1 MPEEIVADYDIRS
14 PASRTLLTVI
24 GTLVAVGLF
33 AGAVLGVSILMKDT
47 KTSTS
52 IIELGESAQIVVNAT
67 TADIQVVEGADDV
80 VKVTS
85 RVTSGLRKTDFLIG
99 RKGDEI
105 KVISGCTTWL
115 SPGCGV
121 SLTLSVPKGIPVVI
135 NTTSGDVSADKLEQG
150 VLTVASTSGDINV
163 GDLTVDEFSA
173 ESSSGD
179 VDASF
184 AAQPFAFKALTKS
197 GDISASIPSGDRTYA
212 VTAESRS
219 GEVESSID
227 SDEDGQGFIRATSND
242 GDITLSTG

>member
-1 MPEEIVADYDIRS
+1 MPEEMVADYDIRS

-33 AGAVLGVSILMKDT
+33 AGAVLGVSVLMKDT
-47 KTSTS
+47 KTSTR
-52 IIELGESAQIVVNAT
+52 IIEFGDSAQIVVNAT
-67 TADIQVVEGADDV
+67 IADIRLVEGADDV

-105 KVISGCTTWL
+105 KVISGCQAWL

-135 NTTSGDVSADKLEQG
+135 NTTSGDVTADALVQG
-150 VLTVASTSGDINV
+150 VLTVATASGDINV
-163 GDLTVDEFSA
+163 GGLTVDEFSA

-184 AAQPFAFKALTKS
+184 AKQPFAFKALTKS
-197 GDISASIPSGDRTYA
+197 GDISASVPAGDRTYS
-212 VTAESRS
+212 VTAESKS
-219 GEVESSID
+219 GNVESDIQP
-227 SDEDGQGFIRATSND
+227 DGDGAGFIRATSD
-242 GDITLSTG
+242 SGDIDLRTG

>member
-1 MPEEIVADYDIRS
+1 MPEETIADYDVRS

-24 GTLVAVGLF
+24 GTIVTVGLF
-33 AGAVLGVSILMKDT
+33 AGAVLGVSIMMKDN
-47 KTSTS
+47 KAATS
-52 IIELGESAQIVVNAT
+52 IIELGDSAQIVVNAT
-67 TADIQVVEGADDV
+67 SADIRVVEGADDV

-105 KVISGCTTWL
+105 KVISGCQAWL

-135 NTTSGDVSADKLEQG
+135 NTTSGDVTADALVQG
-150 VLTVASTSGDINV
+150 VLTVATSSGDIRV
-163 GDLTVDEFSA
+163 GGLTVDEFSA

-184 AAQPFAFKALTKS
+184 AKQPFAFKALTKS
-197 GDISASIPSGDRTYA
+197 GDITASVPTGKRTYA
-212 VTAESRS
+212 VMAESKS
-219 GEVESSID
+219 GSVESSIRSD
-227 SDEDGQGFIRATSND
+227 SDGEGFVRATSGS
-242 GDITLSTG
+242 GDIELRTG

>member
-135 NTTSGDVSADKLEQG
+135 NTTSGDV
-150 VLTVASTSGDINV
+150 
-163 GDLTVDEFSA
+163 
-173 ESSSGD
+173 
-179 VDASF
+179 DASF

>member
-1 MPEEIVADYDIRS
+1 MPEEVVADYDVRS

-24 GTLVAVGLF
+24 GTILAVGLF
-33 AGAVLGVSILMKDT
+33 AAAVLGVSILMKDT

-52 IIELGESAQIVVNAT
+52 IIELGDSAQIVVNAT
-67 TADIQVVEGADDV
+67 TADIRVVEGADDV

-85 RVTSGLRKTDFLIG
+85 KVTSGLRKTDFLIG

-121 SLTLSVPKGIPVVI
+121 SLTVSVPKGIPVVI
-135 NTTSGDVSADKLEQG
+135 NTTSGDVTADALEQG
-150 VLTVASTSGDINV
+150 VLTVATTSGNINV
-163 GDLTVDEFSA
+163 DDLTVDEFSA

-184 AAQPFAFKALTKS
+184 ASQPFAFKALTKS
-197 GDISASIPSGDRTYA
+197 GDISASIPAGDRTYA
-212 VTAESRS
+212 VTAESKS
-219 GEVESSID
+219 GDVDSTID
-227 SDEDGQGFIRATSND
+227 SDENGQGFVRATSVD
-242 GDITLSTG
+242 GDIDLRTG

>member
-1 MPEEIVADYDIRS
+1 MPGETIADYDVRS

-33 AGAVLGVSILMKDT
+33 GGAVLGVSILMKDT
-47 KTSTS
+47 KSSTR
-52 IIELGESAQIVVNAT
+52 IIELGDSAQIVVNAT
-67 TADIQVVEGADDV
+67 TADIRVVEGADDV

-121 SLTLSVPKGIPVVI
+121 SLTLAVPKGIPVVI
-135 NTTSGDVSADKLEQG
+135 NTTSGDVTADALEQG
-150 VLTVASTSGDINV
+150 VLTVATASGDINV
-163 GDLTVDEFSA
+163 GGLTVDEFSA

-179 VDASF
+179 VDVSF
-184 AAQPFAFKALTKS
+184 AKQPFGVKAITKS
-197 GDISASIPSGDRTYA
+197 GDISASIPSGERTYA
-212 VTAESRS
+212 VTTNSKS
-219 GEVESSID
+219 GDVESTIEPD
-227 SDEDGQGFIRATSND
+227 ADGQGFVFATSIS
-242 GDITLSTG
+242 GDIELRTG

>member
-52 IIELGESAQIVVNAT
+52 IIELGDSAQIVVNAT
-67 TADIQVVEGADDV
+67 TADIKVVEGADDV

-85 RVTSGLRKTDFLIG
+85 KVTSGLRKTDFLIG

-115 SPGCGV
+115 SPGCGA
-121 SLTLSVPKGIPVVI
+121 T
-135 NTTSGDVSADKLEQG
+135 
-150 VLTVASTSGDINV
+150 ASMICVFHSSC
-163 GDLTVDEFSA
+163 SA
-173 ESSSGD
+173 ETAGRSRWRER
-179 VDASF
+179 
-184 AAQPFAFKALTKS
+184 AANLGLPPSAPAAL
-197 GDISASIPSGDRTYA
+197 G
-212 VTAESRS
+212 TARE
-219 GEVESSID
+219 
-227 SDEDGQGFIRATSND
+227 
-242 GDITLSTG
+242 